1 MEKAMSVE
9 ERIRKAEDIYN
20 RRNGVYTKTPTIN
33 SKTKNVNKKRTA
45 KRLLM
50 QIFVCLS
57 IYVIFYAVT
66 NREYIFSEEFRNSV
80 NTFFTEKINTH
91 EVYSKVK
98 NFVLSFFDDD
108 KNNAGNG
115 NDENANKEKG
125 TEENKTDENQQ
136 ENVQGNQ
143 EGQQNQT
150 QENNQT
156 QGNDQTQESEQSK
169 DGQSRGE
176 NKEEKNTKDENIGGA
191 EESSEGGAQESAE
204 VSAGETTEK
213 NNVIAEKNSEDTSQK
228 KTEELTEQ
236 EQMEK
241 EAKEIKKKISFIA
254 PIKGRI
260 SSSFG
265 WRNPTTSTVPKYHTG
280 VDIAAVEGTKIKS
293 ATDGKVIMASSAGD
307 YGNHYQIQIQD
318 VIIIYAHCKK
328 LYLKEGDNVKQG
340 QEIAEVGSTGNSTG
354 PHLHFEVRKNGRKI
368 DPQLIVDL

>member
-9 ERIRKAEDIYN
+9 ERIRRAEDIYN

-33 SKTKNVNKKRTA
+33 SKTKNTNKKRTA

-91 EVYSKVK
+91 EIYSKVK

-136 ENVQGNQ
+136 ENPQENQ
-143 EGQQNQT
+143 EGQQSQT

-156 QGNDQTQESEQSK
+156 QGNGQTQESEQSQ
-169 DGQSRGE
+169 DGQSLGE

-191 EESSEGGAQESAE
+191 EERSEGGAQESAE

>member
-1 MEKAMSVE
+1 MERAMSVE
-9 ERIRKAEDIYN
+9 ERIRRAEDIYN
-20 RRNGVYTKTPTIN
+20 RRNGVYTKTTTNN
-33 SKTKNVNKKRTA
+33 SKTKNTNKKRTA

-80 NTFFTEKINTH
+80 NTFFTEKINTP
-91 EVYSKVK
+91 ELYSKVK
-98 NFVLSFFDDD
+98 NFILSFFED
-108 KNNAGNG
+108 
-115 NDENANKEKG
+115 
-125 TEENKTDENQQ
+125 EENNTGVSNEQLQDGKSQGEKTEDENQQ
-136 ENVQGNQ
+136 
-143 EGQQNQT
+143 
-150 QENNQT
+150 
-156 QGNDQTQESEQSK
+156 
-169 DGQSRGE
+169 
-176 NKEEKNTKDENIGGA
+176 EKNTKDENIGGA
-191 EESSEGGAQESAE
+191 EEGSEGGTEESSKVRAEENAE
-204 VSAGETTEK
+204 VGTGETTEK
-213 NNVIAEKNSEDTSQK
+213 NEVTSAKNSEDTSQK
-228 KTEELTEQ
+228 KTKELTEQ
-236 EQMEK
+236 EIMEK

-293 ATDGKVIMASSAGD
+293 ATDGKVIMVSSTGD

-328 LYLKEGDNVKQG
+328 LYLKEGDSVKQG

-354 PHLHFEVRKNGRKI
+354 PHLHFEVRRNGRKI

>member
-1 MEKAMSVE
+1 MERAMSVE
-9 ERIRKAEDIYN
+9 ERIRRAEDIYN
-20 RRNGVYTKTPTIN
+20 RRNGVYTKTTTNN
-33 SKTKNVNKKRTA
+33 SKTKNTNKKRTA

-80 NTFFTEKINTH
+80 NTFFTEKINTL

-98 NFVLSFFDDD
+98 NFVLSFFE
-108 KNNAGNG
+108 
-115 NDENANKEKG
+115 DEEKANIDNP
-125 TEENKTDENQQ
+125 TQ
-136 ENVQGNQ
+136 ENVQENQ
-143 EGQQNQT
+143 ENQQNQT
-150 QENNQT
+150 Q
-156 QGNDQTQESEQSK
+156 GNSQTQESEQSQK
-169 DGQSRGE
+169 LQS
-176 NKEEKNTKDENIGGA
+176 EKANDQAKVTKDENIGGA
-191 EESSEGGAQESAE
+191 EESAE
-204 VSAGETTEK
+204 IGTEETTEK
-213 NNVIAEKNSEDTSQK
+213 NEVTSEKNSEDTSQK

-236 EQMEK
+236 EKMEK
-241 EAKEIKKKISFIA
+241 DAKEIKKKISFIA

-293 ATDGKVIMASSAGD
+293 ATDGKVIMVSSTGD

-328 LYLKEGDNVKQG
+328 LYLKEGDSVKQG
-340 QEIAEVGSTGNSTG
+340 QDIAEVGSTGNSTG
-354 PHLHFEVRKNGRKI
+354 PHLHFEVRRNGRKI

>member
-1 MEKAMSVE
+1 MERAMSVE
-9 ERIRKAEDIYN
+9 ERIRRAEDIYN
-20 RRNGVYTKTPTIN
+20 RRNGVYTKTTTNN
-33 SKTKNVNKKRTA
+33 SKTKNTNKKRTA

-80 NTFFTEKINTH
+80 NTFFTEKINTP
-91 EVYSKVK
+91 ELYSKVK
-98 NFVLSFFDDD
+98 NFILSFFEDEES
-108 KNNAGNG
+108 NAGA
-115 NDENANKEKG
+115 ENEQLQDGKSQGEK
-125 TEENKTDENQQ
+125 TEDENQQ
-136 ENVQGNQ
+136 E
-143 EGQQNQT
+143 
-150 QENNQT
+150 
-156 QGNDQTQESEQSK
+156 
-169 DGQSRGE
+169 
-176 NKEEKNTKDENIGGA
+176 KNIKDENIGGA
-191 EESSEGGAQESAE
+191 EEGSEGGAEESSKVSAE
-204 VSAGETTEK
+204 ENAKVGTEETTEK
-213 NNVIAEKNSEDTSQK
+213 NEVTSAKNSEDTSQK
-228 KTEELTEQ
+228 KTKEFTEQ
-236 EQMEK
+236 EIMEK
-241 EAKEIKKKISFIA
+241 EGKEIKKKISFIA

-293 ATDGKVIMASSAGD
+293 ATDGKVIMASSTGD

-328 LYLKEGDNVKQG
+328 LYLKEGDSVKQG

-354 PHLHFEVRKNGRKI
+354 PHLHFEVRRNGRKI

>member
-1 MEKAMSVE
+1 MERAMSVE
-9 ERIRKAEDIYN
+9 ERIRRAEDIYN
-20 RRNGVYTKTPTIN
+20 RRNGVYTKTTTNN
-33 SKTKNVNKKRTA
+33 SKTKNTNKKRTT

-80 NTFFTEKINTH
+80 NTFFTEKINTP
-91 EVYSKVK
+91 ELYSKVK
-98 NFVLSFFDDD
+98 NFVLSFFEDEE
-108 KNNAGNG
+108 NNTSAGNEQLQDG
-115 NDENANKEKG
+115 KSQGEK
-125 TEENKTDENQQ
+125 TEDENQQ
-136 ENVQGNQ
+136 
-143 EGQQNQT
+143 
-150 QENNQT
+150 
-156 QGNDQTQESEQSK
+156 
-169 DGQSRGE
+169 
-176 NKEEKNTKDENIGGA
+176 EKNTKDENIGGA
-191 EESSEGGAQESAE
+191 EESSEGGTEESSEVGSEESAE
-204 VSAGETTEK
+204 VGNEETAEK
-213 NNVIAEKNSEDTSQK
+213 NKVVSAENSEDTSQK
-228 KTEELTEQ
+228 KAEELTEQ
-236 EQMEK
+236 EKMEK

-293 ATDGKVIMASSAGD
+293 ATDGKVIMVSSTGD

-354 PHLHFEVRKNGRKI
+354 PHLHFEVRRNGRKI
-368 DPQLIVDL
+368 DPQLIIDL

>member
-1 MEKAMSVE
+1 MERAMSVE
-9 ERIRKAEDIYN
+9 ERIRRAEDIYN

-33 SKTKNVNKKRTA
+33 SKTKNISKKRNV

-57 IYVIFYAVT
+57 IYVIFYVVT
-66 NREYIFSEEFRNSV
+66 NRDYIFSEEFRNSV
-80 NTFFTEKINTH
+80 NTFFTEKINTP
-91 EVYSKVK
+91 EMYSKVK
-98 NFVLSFFDDD
+98 SFVLSFFEDEE
-108 KNNAGNG
+108 KNTGVGN
-115 NDENANKEKG
+115 EESANKEKG
-125 TEENKTDENQQ
+125 KDENQQ
-136 ENVQGNQ
+136 ENAQGKQ
-143 EGQQNQT
+143 EGQQS
-150 QENNQT
+150 QT
-156 QGNDQTQESEQSK
+156 QGNEQLQ
-169 DGQSRGE
+169 DGQSQGE
-176 NKEEKNTKDENIGGA
+176 NKKANNEQSKNTKDENIGGA
-191 EESSEGGAQESAE
+191 EENSEGGEKESAE
-204 VSAGETTEK
+204 VGTGETIEK
-213 NNVIAEKNSEDTSQK
+213 NKVISAKNSENTSQK
-228 KTEELTEQ
+228 KNEELTEQ

-328 LYLKEGDNVKQG
+328 MYLKEGDSVKQG

-354 PHLHFEVRKNGRKI
+354 PHLHFEVRRNGRKI

>member
-1 MEKAMSVE
+1 MERAMSVE
-9 ERIRKAEDIYN
+9 ERIRRAEDIYN
-20 RRNGVYTKTPTIN
+20 RRNGVYTKTSTIN
-33 SKTKNVNKKRTA
+33 SKTKNASKKRTA

-80 NTFFTEKINTH
+80 NTFFTETINTP
-91 EVYSKVK
+91 EMYSKVRK
-98 NFVLSFFDDD
+98 FVLNFFED
-108 KNNAGNG
+108 G
-115 NDENANKEKG
+115 
-125 TEENKTDENQQ
+125 
-136 ENVQGNQ
+136 
-143 EGQQNQT
+143 
-150 QENNQT
+150 ENNEEVV
-156 QGNDQTQESEQSK
+156 NEQSQ
-169 DGQSRGE
+169 DAQSQGE
-176 NKEEKNTKDENIGGA
+176 NKEEKNEQEKNTKDENIGGA
-191 EESSEGGAQESAE
+191 EESTE
-204 VSAGETTEK
+204 VGTGENTEK
-213 NNVIAEKNSEDTSQK
+213 KEVLTEKNSESTSHK
-228 KTEELTEQ
+228 KNEELSEQ
-236 EQMEK
+236 QQMEK

-260 SSSFG
+260 SSTFG

-280 VDIAAVEGTKIKS
+280 VDIATVEGTKIKS

-328 LYLKEGDNVKQG
+328 LYLKEGDSVKQG

-354 PHLHFEVRKNGRKI
+354 PHLHFEVRRNGKKI